1 MYYFERSVLIKCPIE
16 KAFAFHSDTNNLTK
30 ISPSSVKVK
39 ILKIDLPLK
48 LNSVVELIVTQF
60 GFFKSHWKVRLA
72 EFEEYSIIG
81 DLQEKGPFKY
91 WYHRHCFEEENGFT
105 KMTDKLEYDLPMG
118 ILGRIAHLL
127 FVRKMIEKQFEFR
140 HSKTKEVLEN
150 N

>member
-1 MYYFERSVLIKCPIE
+1 MYYFERSVLINCPIE

-39 ILKIDLPLK
+39 IIKIDLPLK
-48 LNSVVELIVTQF
+48 LNSVVELVVTQF
-60 GFFKSHWKVRLA
+60 GFFKSRWKVRLA

-81 DLQEKGPFKY
+81 DLQMEGPFKY
-91 WYHRHCFEEENGFT
+91 WYHRHCFEEENGLT

-118 ILGRIAHLL
+118 FLGKIAHTL

-140 HSKTKEVLEN
+140 HSKTKEVLEK
-150 N
+150 